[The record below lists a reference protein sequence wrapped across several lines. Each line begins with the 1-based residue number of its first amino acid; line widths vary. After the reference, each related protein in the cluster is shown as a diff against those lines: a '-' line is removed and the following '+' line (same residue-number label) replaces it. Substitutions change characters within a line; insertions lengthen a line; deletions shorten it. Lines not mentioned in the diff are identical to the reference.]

1 MDPKPFETPR
11 NFFRA
16 DTSRRFA
23 YVTFLVRNDSYLPGA
38 LVLAHGLRRQRT
50 SADLVCLV
58 TPEITRHARDAL
70 RQLFDRVIEVETFF
84 VPHRRRQERQD
95 RPYWFT
101 RLNALRL
108 GADGDLG
115 TRYEKVVILDA
126 DLLPLRH
133 YDHLFLLRAPAGII
147 NERKSHLVERDARG
161 DHSAERAKAG
171 EWRWHRLYDPI
182 CPHGHPIP
190 ANITDRVRR
199 DPSNMGVHGALL
211 VVEPSLTEYRS
222 IRADVRRP
230 AMRRLVSDLFD
241 WPDMQYLTLR
251 WSGRWTN
258 VDARFCGLNGFPNL
272 AVLFGTHYAGVKPWS
287 FRRPRT
293 MDRYRRYEDFRL
305 WFNRYEAL
313 VTRDH
318 PRLLELRSLRSLL
331 MAIRALG
338 RASGRSRAS
347 EALR

>member
-1 MDPKPFETPR
+1 M
-11 NFFRA
+11 
-16 DTSRRFA
+16 
-23 YVTFLVRNDSYLPGA
+23 
-38 LVLAHGLRRQRT
+38 LAHGLRRQCT
-50 SADLVCLV
+50 LAELVCLV
-58 TPEITRHARDAL
+58 TPEITRPARYAL
-70 RQLFDRVIEVETFF
+70 GQLFDRVIEIETFF

-115 TRYEKVVILDA
+115 PRYEKVVILDA

-147 NERKSHLVERDARG
+147 NERKSHLVECDARRRY
-161 DHSAERAKAG
+161 STG
-171 EWRWHRLYDPI
+171 ESTKETGKWGWHRLYDPI

-190 ANITDRVRR
+190 ATITDRVRH
-199 DPSNMGVHGALL
+199 DTSNMGVHGALL
-211 VVEPSLTEYRS
+211 VVEPSMAEYGS

-230 AMRRLVSDLFD
+230 EMRRLVSDLLD

-258 VDARFCGLNGFPNL
+258 VDARFCGLNGFPDL
-272 AVLFGTHYAGVKPWS
+272 AVLFGTHYAGVKPWY

-305 WFNRYEAL
+305 WFDRYTAM

-318 PRLLELRSLRSLL
+318 PSLLEVRNLRALLAAIRGLGPAPRSLRT
-331 MAIRALG
+331 RG
-338 RASGRSRAS
+338 
-347 EALR
+347 